1 MASIPINIK
10 YPKSILLKNDLKEI
24 KDKEI
29 KLIVKGQ
36 GIFLFENTINDKE
49 CIFTLYD
56 KNKVNGI
63 QVKFTKYEVR
73 VIEIVGSKPLIDG
86 DNKSG
91 LLNKNGV
98 YYWFSIDAQNQQLF
112 AGYGEAR
119 AENIIYHYYYDK
131 NKTNK
136 SFLESIVS
144 IDISKDHNNIN
155 MLKLLRDPITS
166 SISLSVKDT
175 NNISMLDIASGSYLP
190 SSNLSSTAQ
199 KLYNCISGTKF
210 VLDDDDFPNF
220 SEAIKYNIITPG
232 CWCYEKLLSKS
243 TEFNPDKPNILETY
257 LRITLGQNNGESP
270 GVPYVMEI
278 WPSNHFSPIHNHAGA
293 NAIIRVLHGS
303 INVSLYPFLCPEGI
317 QPFGTYSFDKD
328 DITWI
333 SPTLNQTHQLYNSDD
348 TTPCITIQCYMYEG
362 DNDIHYD
369 YFDYI
374 DADGIK
380 QYYEPDSDLDFIQFK
395 EIIREE
401 WERSDNNL
409 KKCSTNLLFC
419 NSFYKFFN

>member
-119 AENIIYHYYYDK
+119 AENIIYNYYYDK

-166 SISLSVKDT
+166 SIPLSVKDT

-243 TEFNPDKPNILETY
+243 TEFNPDKPNILET
-257 LRITLGQNNGESP
+257 
-270 GVPYVMEI
+270 
-278 WPSNHFSPIHNHAGA
+278 
-293 NAIIRVLHGS
+293 
-303 INVSLYPFLCPEGI
+303 
-317 QPFGTYSFDKD
+317 
-328 DITWI
+328 
-333 SPTLNQTHQLYNSDD
+333 
-348 TTPCITIQCYMYEG
+348 
-362 DNDIHYD
+362 
-369 YFDYI
+369 
-374 DADGIK
+374 
-380 QYYEPDSDLDFIQFK
+380 
-395 EIIREE
+395 
-401 WERSDNNL
+401 
-409 KKCSTNLLFC
+409 
-419 NSFYKFFN
+419 

>member
-119 AENIIYHYYYDK
+119 AENIIYNYYYDK

-166 SISLSVKDT
+166 SIPLSVKDT

-348 TTPCITIQCYMYEG
+348 TTPCITVQCYMYEG

>member
-10 YPKSILLKNDLKEI
+10 YPKFMLLKNDLKEI
-24 KDKEI
+24 KEKEI

-56 KNKVNGI
+56 KNKVNGL

-73 VIEIVGSKPLIDG
+73 VIELIGSKPLIDG

-91 LLNKNGV
+91 LLNNNGV

-119 AENIIYHYYYDK
+119 VENIIYHYYYDK

-136 SFLESIVS
+136 SFLESIIS
-144 IDISKDHNNIN
+144 IDISKDYNNIHL
-155 MLKLLRDPITS
+155 LKLLRDPITS
-166 SISLSVKDT
+166 CLPLSVKDT
-175 NNISMLDIASGSYLP
+175 DKLSMLDIASGSFLP

-199 KLYNCISGTKF
+199 KLYNCISGKNF
-210 VLDDDDFPNF
+210 VLDDNDFPDF
-220 SEAIKYNIITPG
+220 SDAIEYNINTPG
-232 CWCYEKLLSKS
+232 CWCYEKLLAKS
-243 TEFNPDKPNILETY
+243 SEFNPDKPNILETY

-278 WPSNHFSPIHNHAGA
+278 WPPGHFSPIHNHAGA

-317 QPFGTYSFDKD
+317 KPFGTYCFDKD

-333 SPTLNQTHQLYNSDD
+333 SPTLNQTHQLYNSNDKN
-348 TTPCITIQCYMYEG
+348 TCITIQCYMYEG

-374 DADGIK
+374 DADGVK

-395 EIIREE
+395 EIIKEE
-401 WERSDNNL
+401 WEKSDNKI
-409 KKCSTNLLFC
+409 KKYSNKLSFSNLL
-419 NSFYKFFN
+419 YKFLN

>member
-1 MASIPINIK
+1 
-10 YPKSILLKNDLKEI
+10 
-24 KDKEI
+24 
-29 KLIVKGQ
+29 
-36 GIFLFENTINDKE
+36 
-49 CIFTLYD
+49 
-56 KNKVNGI
+56 
-63 QVKFTKYEVR
+63 
-73 VIEIVGSKPLIDG
+73 
-86 DNKSG
+86 
-91 LLNKNGV
+91 
-98 YYWFSIDAQNQQLF
+98 
-112 AGYGEAR
+112 
-119 AENIIYHYYYDK
+119 
-131 NKTNK
+131 
-136 SFLESIVS
+136 
-144 IDISKDHNNIN
+144 

-166 SISLSVKDT
+166 SIPLSVKDT

-348 TTPCITIQCYMYEG
+348 TTPCITVQCYMYEG

>member
-119 AENIIYHYYYDK
+119 VENIIYNYYYDK
-131 NKTNK
+131 NKINK